1 MELSQ
6 KRRTWVTIGIMTGT
20 LLAAM
25 EGTVVATA
33 MPTVIASLGGLAIY
47 SWVFSIYLLTSTV
60 SVPIWGK
67 LSDIY
72 GRRACFQISI
82 VIFLVGSALSGAAH
96 SMTQLII
103 FRALQGLGA
112 GALVALP
119 LTIIGE
125 IYTLQERSRMQG
137 IFSSVWGLSSII
149 GPLLGG
155 FITDHFSWRWIFY
168 INIPFGLAS
177 ALILGISLKEQHRKD
192 SRPSIDLAGSAAL

>member
-82 VIFLVGSALSGAAH
+82 VIFLVGSARL
-96 SMTQLII
+96 
-103 FRALQGLGA
+103 
-112 GALVALP
+112 
-119 LTIIGE
+119 LTA
-125 IYTLQERSRMQG
+125 
-137 IFSSVWGLSSII
+137 V
-149 GPLLGG
+149 
-155 FITDHFSWRWIFY
+155 
-168 INIPFGLAS
+168 
-177 ALILGISLKEQHRKD
+177 
-192 SRPSIDLAGSAAL
+192 